1 MAGLARVDKKRW
13 RAGGRQRG
21 RCFAADMATF
31 AHTHDHYTA
40 LAIQHGLHRAHKT
53 ITLARGQ
60 TEQRTRFYGEGV
72 RRQLQGSRSVKRG
85 VLGVNRHGNCV
96 AYDQAILGT
105 TPHVASTLELV
116 LLYLVAAVLGVVVC
130 RSLKLPPMLGYLVV
144 GVLIGPNA
152 LALARDTAGV
162 KYLAEFGVVFLM
174 FVIGLEFNLPKLRSM
189 RTLVFG
195 LGLSQVLLTMVGT
208 LLGHVALSF
217 SYAWLIGSAWQ
228 MSWQGAVVLGGAMAM
243 SSTAMIV
250 KLMAE
255 RLELESE
262 HGKRVM
268 GVLLFQDLAVV
279 PLLVLIPAL
288 GSSGEEL
295 LRAVGWAAL
304 KAAAVLTVLLVGVQR
319 AMRWWLTLVARR
331 KSEELFMLNLLLVTL
346 GLAYLTEH
354 AGLSLALGAFV
365 AGMLVAETEY
375 KHQVE
380 TDIRPFHDVLLG
392 LFFITIGM
400 KLDWRPVID
409 QWLLV
414 LLLTCGPV
422 LLKFALVAALA
433 RLFRAAPGVAL
444 RTGLYLAQAGEFGFV
459 LLTLGAEQGIVA
471 PQWMS
476 PVLASMVLSMLAT
489 PFLIQYSNAIV
500 NKLSASD
507 WLMQSVAL
515 TTIAKRS
522 ISAERHVI
530 ICGYGR
536 SGQNLARLLVPEG
549 IAYMA
554 LDLDPD
560 RVRQAAAAGQNVVFG
575 DAARLQSLMAAGL
588 ARAAAV
594 VITYHDTPSALKIL
608 RLVQE
613 HAPKV
618 PVVVR
623 TIDDSDFE
631 RLRAAGATEVV
642 PEAIEGSLMLA
653 GHALALVGVP
663 MQRVIRITR
672 DARDARYSLLRGYFH
687 GADDDT
693 VEELQQARLQSVT
706 LPEVTACAGLP
717 LKALDLHAL
726 SVSVVSI
733 RLGSGA
739 VLEPTP
745 QHQLKGGD
753 TLVLAGLPESLAL
766 AEEKLL
772 RG

>member
-1 MAGLARVDKKRW
+1 M
-13 RAGGRQRG
+13 
-21 RCFAADMATF
+21 
-31 AHTHDHYTA
+31 
-40 LAIQHGLHRAHKT
+40 
-53 ITLARGQ
+53 
-60 TEQRTRFYGEGV
+60 
-72 RRQLQGSRSVKRG
+72 
-85 VLGVNRHGNCV
+85 
-96 AYDQAILGT
+96 
-105 TPHVASTLELV
+105 ASTLELV

-144 GVLIGPNA
+144 GVLIGPHA
-152 LALARDTAGV
+152 LALAKDTAGV

-195 LGLSQVLLTMVGT
+195 LGLSQVALTMAGT
-208 LLGHVALSF
+208 LIGHFALVAGF
-217 SYAWLIGSAWQ
+217 AWFLNAQWQ
-228 MSWQGAVVLGGAMAM
+228 MSWQGAVVLAGAIAM
-243 SSTAMIV
+243 SSTAIVV

-262 HGKRVM
+262 HGRRVM
-268 GVLLFQDLAVV
+268 AVLLFQDLAVV

-288 GSSGEEL
+288 NSSGEQL
-295 LRAVGWAAL
+295 LMAL
-304 KAAAVLTVLLVGVQR
+304 GLAAVKAVLLLTVLLVGGQR
-319 AMRWWLTLVARR
+319 VMRWWLTLVARR
-331 KSEELFMLNLLLVTL
+331 KSDELFMLNLLLVTL

-365 AGMLVAETEY
+365 AGMLVAETEF

-414 LLLTCGPV
+414 LLLTSGPV
-422 LLKFALVAALA
+422 LLKFVLVAALA
-433 RLFRAAPGVAL
+433 RGFGAQPGVAL

-459 LLTLGAEQGIVA
+459 LLTLGADNGLVGAE
-471 PQWMS
+471 WMS
-476 PVLASMVLSMLAT
+476 PILASMVLSMLAT
-489 PFLIQYSNAIV
+489 PFLIMYSNVIV

-507 WLMQSVAL
+507 WLLQSVAL
-515 TTIAKRS
+515 TSIAKKT
-522 ISAERHVI
+522 IGTQGHVI

-536 SGQNLARLLVPEG
+536 SGQNLARLLEPEQ
-549 IAYMA
+549 IPYMA

-560 RVRQAAAAGQNVVFG
+560 RVRMAAAAGQSVVFG

-594 VITYHDTPSALKIL
+594 VVSYHDTPSALKVL
-608 RLVQE
+608 RLVQD
-613 HAPKV
+613 HAPHV

-623 TIDDSDFE
+623 TVDDTDID

-642 PEAIEGSLMLA
+642 PEALEGSLMLA

-663 MQRVIRITR
+663 MKRVIRITR

-693 VEELQQARLQSVT
+693 VEELSQARLQSVT
-706 LPEVTACAGLP
+706 LPLAARCVGRTLGSLALVELGL
-717 LKALDLHAL
+717 
-726 SVSVVSI
+726 SVVSV
-733 RLGSGA
+733 RRASGG
-739 VLEPTP
+739 VLAPDAGY
-745 QHQLKGGD
+745 LLAGGD
-753 TLVLAGLPESLAL
+753 TLVLSGLPEPLARVEAML
-766 AEEKLL
+766 M
-772 RG
+772 RR